1 MESFKLKAGDDD
13 TVNKSSLCHM
23 SLSEWTSLD
32 KTTLAS
38 SLPTIFA
45 VDTECE
51 IESIIRPPNAD
62 DNDPDSILKAANG
75 GSALARPV
83 RRVPWGWLVQV
94 GEIMVL
100 HDNGNIQVVGPGR
113 WSIKWNHL
121 LFTSWG
127 PRKSVRDDLISVSN
141 FTMVRVRRGQLGLAV
156 ENGKPVLLQEGL
168 HVYNN
173 PLFSFVEFK
182 GVDAQHVS
190 HISYH
195 VVRVPRGSFGKIK
208 EQNRVKLLPEGTHT
222 VNNAVFEYCGL
233 VDSIEAYINHSNIHI
248 IQVPKGSVG
257 LVNESNFPRLLS
269 EGVHIYDSPTLK
281 FVGLKSKLE
290 PQIIHGT
297 ISRFRV
303 QKGEVGLAWLD
314 NEPMLIED
322 PGTYLI
328 DSSNFKFVSLKSAV
342 EKNITLGAKKILTVN
357 AGEVG
362 VTFKAGTLAVLVP
375 GRHYI
380 DAIDHIFD
388 GFLSTQQLA
397 IKLTP
402 EGATDDALLT
412 CETKDLVNIGIRA
425 DVFYRISDPEQAIM
439 QVGREFI
446 PELVK
451 ETSIATLNNII
462 RSTALG
468 EIAQSSQ
475 PSAQSEAE
483 HQNGVQTAQAMGAAS
498 APLFFDKAHDQFLA
512 KLHDDFKAR
521 YGLEITNIRIEQF
534 KIMDKALSQSIAG
547 QAVKTAATQSELA
560 NLEGQ
565 TQIATQQQ
573 ERDVRMQQMAAEA
586 EARRVQVKADSEKAQ
601 AEALA
606 LAQKVRSDME
616 ANTRRTQAQ
625 AEADS
630 IRLKAQAE
638 ADAVKI
644 QADAMISQAKAEAE
658 AIAMKAKAE
667 AERAKLLAATPLGEK
682 LSLLEIYGDVVK
694 QSNEG
699 VQKIVYV
706 DPTTTQ
712 AGNPFSLLT
721 LQTLQKDLVQLGG
734 TGQNL
739 AA

>member
-1 MESFKLKAGDDD
+1 
-13 TVNKSSLCHM
+13 
-23 SLSEWTSLD
+23 
-32 KTTLAS
+32 
-38 SLPTIFA
+38 
-45 VDTECE
+45 
-51 IESIIRPPNAD
+51 
-62 DNDPDSILKAANG
+62 
-75 GSALARPV
+75 
-83 RRVPWGWLVQV
+83 LVQV
-94 GEIMVL
+94 GEIMIL
-100 HDNGNIQVVGPGR
+100 HDNGSIHIVGPGR
-113 WSIKWNHL
+113 WSVKWNHR

-127 PRKSVRDDLISVSN
+127 ARKSLREDLISVGT
-141 FTMVRVRRGQLGLAV
+141 FTMIRVRRGQLGLAI

-173 PLFSFVEFK
+173 PLFSFSEFK
-182 GVDAQHVS
+182 PVDAQHVQ

-195 VVRVPRGSFGKIK
+195 VVRVPRGAFGKIK
-208 EQNRVKLLPEGTHT
+208 EQNRSKLLPEGTHT
-222 VNNAVFEYCGL
+222 VNNAVFEYIGL
-233 VDSIEAYINHSNIHI
+233 ANTIEAYINHGTVHI
-248 IQVPKGSVG
+248 IQVPKGYLG
-257 LVNESNFPRLLS
+257 LVYESNFPRLLS
-269 EGVHIYDSPTLK
+269 EGVHIYDSPTLN
-281 FVGLKSKLE
+281 FVGVKSKLD

-303 QKGEVGLAWLD
+303 QKGEIGLAWLD
-314 NEPMLIED
+314 NEPRLIED
-322 PGTYLI
+322 PGTYLV
-328 DSSNFKFVSLKSAV
+328 DSSNFNFVSLVIAS
-342 EKNITLGAKKILTVN
+342 EKTIMLGAKKILTVN

-362 VTFKAGTLAVLVP
+362 VTFKAGTLAVLQP

-380 DAIDHIFD
+380 EAIDHIFH
-388 GFLSTQQLA
+388 GFLSTQQLSL
-397 IKLTP
+397 KLTP
-402 EGATDDALLT
+402 EKSGGDELLN

-451 ETSIATLNNII
+451 ETSVATLNNII

-468 EIAQSSQ
+468 EIAQSST
-475 PSAQSEAE
+475 SSVQSEAE
-483 HQNGVQTAQAMGAAS
+483 HQSKVQAAQAMGEAS

-534 KIMDKALSQSIAG
+534 KIMDQALSQSIAG
-547 QAVKTAATQSELA
+547 QAIKTAATQSELA

-586 EARRVQVKADSEKAQ
+586 EARRIQVRADSERAQ

-606 LAQKVRSDME
+606 SAQKVRSDME
-616 ANTRRTQAQ
+616 ADSRRTQAQ
-625 AEADS
+625 AEADAV
-630 IRLKAQAE
+630 RLKAQAE

-644 QADAMISQAKAEAE
+644 QAEAIISRAKAEAE
-658 AIAMKAKAE
+658 AISTKAKAE
-667 AERAKLLAATPLGEK
+667 AERARLLAATPLGEK

-694 QSNEG
+694 SSNEG
-699 VQKIVYV
+699 VQKVVYV

-721 LQTLQKDLVQLGG
+721 LQTLQKDLVQLGSVQ
-734 TGQNL
+734 TTP
-739 AA
+739 AAP